1 MPTTIQYLS
10 SRNNITQERRQR
22 ALENK
27 ERIREYV
34 NSRGER
40 VKRDLDDS
48 EFLEN
53 SVWLLFD
60 KFIGSDIEN
69 PIIKYLSSDRSGTK
83 IKWVA
88 VLVRAN
94 KLMVFL

>member
-60 KFIGSDIEN
+60 KFIGSDIDN
-69 PIIKYLSSDRSGTK
+69 PII
-83 IKWVA
+83 
-88 VLVRAN
+88 
-94 KLMVFL
+94 